1 MTKSNSGNS
10 SAHRARSA
18 TSFFS
23 TTLPARFALRS
34 ASPEMPPH
42 LPRIYSG
49 RRRRRLRQDPNRSLS
64 MASLVWLAPRNLRQ
78 RFRWRRP
85 GVDYL
90 APTQA
95 RRMGIS
101 NGAAKS
107 ASITADGTSALNRAL
122 TSSRLHSSM
131 EDVPMFIWIGIATA
145 FVACLAV
152 MIVVAARAPIMDVDP
167 DLEERAERIA
177 EREAWLKSRKR
188 GAAPVVKAH
197 E

>member
-85 GVDYL
+85 GVTIWRNTSAANGNIEWGCEIGVYN
-90 APTQA
+90 
-95 RRMGIS
+95 RRR
-101 NGAAKS
+101 NQ
-107 ASITADGTSALNRAL
+107 ALNRAL

-167 DLEERAERIA
+167 DLEENRTDC
-177 EREAWLKSRKR
+177 
-188 GAAPVVKAH
+188 
-197 E
+197 